1 MKRSIPLLSLLLA
14 PLLLAYGVAPARAAP
29 VVKPAKQVEQIR
41 LRPGELPVVNLTAD
55 ILYRVLASEIAA
67 HRGGYDTASQTL
79 LDLATETSDPRLA
92 KRAFQFSVADRDM
105 ARAYRAARLW
115 AMLAPEDPEA
125 VAASLALAASNGQTN
140 GMAAALWARIEK
152 ADDKKQA
159 ILQAAAIVSKMA
171 DKRVA
176 FEVLDQ
182 ALHESV
188 RTIPVAHLAL
198 ADAAWEALDA
208 NRALREAKLAL
219 QQDPASETAAQRILE
234 YGLKVDPQAA
244 IAETRAYIKK
254 HPDSRKLQ
262 LMLAS
267 RLLDRHE
274 FDAALSLV
282 DELRHQAPEDFD
294 LLYTEAEINAKA
306 ERYDR
311 AQALLNEYINVETQ
325 RRQSL
330 RDNASNAQSNA
341 SDARLL
347 LVQIAVK
354 QGRLDDAI
362 AQLDLIDDPAVRFQA
377 QIHKAVLQAR
387 QGKLAVARATIEAA
401 TTANTHDQ
409 SVAALTLASIYRDAG
424 RTDEA
429 VEILVKA
436 DREIPDS
443 PEIKYDLAML
453 YERQGK
459 YADFET
465 LMRQVI
471 DLAPDNANAY
481 NSLGYTFADQNR
493 NLSEAQDL
501 LERALDLE
509 PSNPYILDS
518 VGWYFYRTG
527 DLQAALEY
535 LQRSYAQ
542 LPEADVAA
550 HLGEVLWVSGQ
561 KNAARNLW
569 RKALETSPDSEPL
582 LSTLKRLGVTLK

>member
-1 MKRSIPLLSLLLA
+1 MKRSTPLLSLFSA
-14 PLLLAYGVAPARAAP
+14 PLLLACWLGSAYAAP
-29 VVKPAKQVEQIR
+29 VVKPVKQVEQIH
-41 LRPGELPVVNLTAD
+41 LRAGELPAVNLTAD
-55 ILYRVLASEIAA
+55 ILYRVLASEISA

-92 KRAFQFSVADRDM
+92 KRSFQFSVADRNM
-105 ARAYRAARLW
+105 PRAYRAARLW
-115 AMLAPEDPEA
+115 AMLSPEDPEA

-152 ADDKKQA
+152 ADDKQQA

-188 RTIPVAHLAL
+188 RNIPVAHLAL
-198 ADAAWEALDA
+198 ADAAWEALDT

-219 QQDPASETAAQRILE
+219 QQEPTSEPAAQRVLE
-234 YGLKVDPQAA
+234 YGLKVDPKAV
-244 IAETRAYIKK
+244 IAETRDFIKK

-262 LMLAS
+262 LMLVS

-274 FDAALSLV
+274 FDDALSMV
-282 DELRHQAPEDFD
+282 DELRRQTPEDFD

-306 ERYDR
+306 ERYDK

-325 RRQSL
+325 RSQSL

-354 QGRLDDAI
+354 QDRLDDAI

-387 QGKLAVARATIEAA
+387 QGKVAVARATIEAA
-401 TTANTHDQ
+401 TTNNSHDQ

-424 RTDEA
+424 RTDDA
-429 VEILVKA
+429 VAILVKA
-436 DREIPDS
+436 DREIPES
-443 PEIKYDLAML
+443 AEIKYDLAML

-459 YADFET
+459 YTDFEA

-481 NSLGYTFADQNR
+481 NALGYTFTDQNR

-542 LPEADVAA
+542 LPEPDVAA
-550 HLGEVLWVSGQ
+550 HLGEVLWSNGQ
-561 KNAARNLW
+561 KDEARRLW
-569 RKALETSPDSEPL
+569 RKALDTHPDSDAL

>member
-1 MKRSIPLLSLLLA
+1 MKRSIPLLSLFVA
-14 PLLLAYGVAPARAAP
+14 PLLLVYGVVPAHAAA
-29 VVKPAKQVEQIR
+29 VVKPATQVEQIR

-67 HRGGYDTASQTL
+67 HRGSYDAASQTL
-79 LDLATETSDPRLA
+79 LDLATETSDSRLA

-115 AMLAPEDPEA
+115 AMLSPEDPEA

-140 GMAAALWARIEK
+140 GMAAALWSRIEK

-159 ILQAAAIVSKMA
+159 ILQAASIVSKMA

-176 FEVLDQ
+176 FEILDQ

-188 RTIPVAHLAL
+188 RNIPVAHLAL

-219 QQDPASETAAQRILE
+219 QQDPGSEMAAQRVLE

-244 IAETRAYIKK
+244 IADTRAYIKK
-254 HPDSRKLQ
+254 YPDSRKLQ
-262 LMLAS
+262 LMLAD
-267 RLLDRHE
+267 RLLNRHE

-282 DELRHQAPEDFD
+282 DELRRQAPEDFD

-306 ERYDR
+306 ERYER
-311 AQALLNEYINVETQ
+311 ARALLNEYINVETQ

-330 RDNASNAQSNA
+330 HADASNAQSNA

-354 QGRLDDAI
+354 QGQLDEAI

-377 QIHKAVLQAR
+377 QIHKAVLQGR
-387 QGKLAVARATIEAA
+387 QGNLAVARATIEAA
-401 TTANTHDQ
+401 TTDNVHDQ

-429 VEILVKA
+429 VDILIKA

-443 PEIKYDLAML
+443 AEIKYDLAML
-453 YERQGK
+453 YERQSN
-459 YADFET
+459 YVDFET

-471 DLAPDNANAY
+471 SLAPDNANAY

-493 NLSEAQDL
+493 NLGEAQDL

-550 HLGEVLWVSGQ
+550 HLGEVLWVNDQ
-561 KNAARNLW
+561 QDDARALW
-569 RKALETSPDSEPL
+569 RKALERDPDSEPL
-582 LSTLKRLGVTLK
+582 LNTLKRLGVTLQ